1 MDPLTPHSRTGL
13 SGGSRRISAAAN
25 SIGRLRGDG
34 IEQRMTFWIITTL
47 LACIALIA
55 GGLFYRS
62 YASGAPIG
70 GALFRPKPEKRLSVS
85 EQASVDGRRRLI
97 LIRRDNV
104 EHLIMTGG
112 PVDVVIESGIGAPRP
127 RAESESVA
135 PTVLSR
141 QPRALN
147 QAAGE

>member
-1 MDPLTPHSRTGL
+1 MPL
-13 SGGSRRISAAAN
+13 SGWTSGASDAAIRPLLGGSGQR
-25 SIGRLRGDG
+25 RGDG
-34 IEQRMTFWIITTL
+34 IDDRMLFWIITLL

-55 GGLFYRS
+55 GGLFFRS
-62 YASGAPIG
+62 YMTGTPIG
-70 GALFRPKPEKRLSVS
+70 GTLFAPKPEKRLGVS

-112 PVDVVIESGIGAPRP
+112 PVDLVIESGIGAPRT
-127 RAESESVA
+127 RTEAEAA
-135 PTVLSR
+135 PAVFNR

>member
-1 MDPLTPHSRTGL
+1 
-13 SGGSRRISAAAN
+13 
-25 SIGRLRGDG
+25 
-34 IEQRMTFWIITTL
+34 MTFWIITLL
-47 LACIALIA
+47 LACLALIA
-55 GGLFYRS
+55 GGLFFRS
-62 YASGAPIG
+62 YMTGAPIG
-70 GALFRPKPEKRLSVS
+70 GALFGPKPEKRLSVS

-112 PVDVVIESGIGAPRP
+112 PVDLVIESGIGAPRARP
-127 RAESESVA
+127 ESETA
-135 PTVLSR
+135 PAVFNR